1 MKDNLK
7 RSASVR
13 DHLAENTSR
22 GKLLTFPRNYSGMAN
37 PLENTGTHGTGAPS
51 SDDLRI
57 YLQRLLASPAFSI
70 SSRRGQLLKY
80 LVEHTLAGDGDKVSE
95 YAIGLDVFQKPAS
108 FDPRIESVVRT
119 EVSRL
124 RQRLKDYY
132 ADEGRKDP
140 IVIDFPQRSYAATFD
155 FPKQVDLQNAAAP
168 SVAAQRPSLIAASS
182 SAERVRNSRLAILA
196 VVLFAALAIAG
207 YAYWKS
213 RATPAGGK
221 LPLNSI
227 VVLPFEN
234 YSVNGADQYLADG
247 MTEELTNDLAE
258 WRDLRVVARTSAYAF
273 KGKGEDVRKIGTDLN
288 VDAVLEGS
296 FTKQGERIRITA
308 QLNRTSDG
316 YHLWSHSYE
325 SQSSDLMAVQDQVA
339 SAIAATIRQVR
350 GGNPPVVRAST
361 NNPEAHD
368 LYLQGEFQLNV
379 RTADSLKKA
388 VDLFNAAIAKDPSF
402 AAAYIGIARAEIGAV
417 SLQSVAPEQ
426 GIAAAKQAAQK
437 AIDLDA
443 NLGEAHGLLA
453 TIAYTWDWDW
463 PRSESEFR
471 RAIDLGAGAETRAR
485 YGWSLATRGRFAEA
499 HEQLRSAQDLDPLAT
514 VPYFDEVFVFLFE
527 RNFSAEHHLTDRML
541 QLNPDYVGTRIMIV
555 DMKVV
560 QHQCP
565 DALTEAKLAVQK
577 YPAPVTNMAM
587 AMAYACGGDKQQ
599 ALSLIHEVTSTAAAG
614 FTSPYVLAL
623 TYATLGDRNN
633 TIAQLQ
639 KSADHHEGQIL
650 YIKYDPSFDNVRADA
665 RFVALEKRVGLVP

>member
-7 RSASVR
+7 RSEPTGAHV
-13 DHLAENTSR
+13 AGNTSH

-37 PLENTGTHGTGAPS
+37 PLEKTGSSGTGAPS
-51 SDDLRI
+51 GDDVRA
-57 YLQRLLASPAFSI
+57 YLQRLLASPAFSV

-95 YAIGLDVFQKPAS
+95 YSIGLDVFQKPSS

-119 EVSRL
+119 EFSRL
-124 RQRLKDYY
+124 RQRLKEYY
-132 ADEGRKDP
+132 ADDGRGDP
-140 IVIDFPQRSYAATFD
+140 IVIDFPQRSYAATFE
-155 FPKQVDLQNAAAP
+155 FPKPAATGAD
-168 SVAAQRPSLIAASS
+168 SVAAAARTPLVAQSN
-182 SAERVRNSRLAILA
+182 AGAGAKNSPLATLSILFVIIAILA
-196 VVLFAALAIAG
+196 FAAFAFWRLRSA
-207 YAYWKS
+207 
-213 RATPAGGK
+213 PAGGK
-221 LPLNSI
+221 LPLKSI

-234 YSVNGADQYLADG
+234 YSDNGADQYLADG

-273 KGKGEDVRKIGTDLN
+273 KGKAEDVRKIGTDLN

-296 FTKQGERIRITA
+296 FTKQGDRIRITA

-325 SQSSDLMAVQDQVA
+325 SQSNDFMAVQDQVA

-361 NNPEAHD
+361 NSPEAHD
-368 LYLQGEFQLNV
+368 LYLQAEFQLNV

-388 VDLFNAAIAKDPSF
+388 VDLFNAAIAKDSSY
-402 AAAYIGIARAEIGAV
+402 AAAYIGLARAEFWAV

-443 NLGEAHGLLA
+443 NLGEPHGLLA
-453 TIAYTWDWDW
+453 AIAYTWDWDW
-463 PRSESEFR
+463 QRAEPEFH

-499 HEQLRSAQDLDPLAT
+499 HEQLRLAQDLDPLGNVA
-514 VPYFDEVFVFLFE
+514 YFDEVFVYLFE
-527 RNFSAEHHLTDRML
+527 RDYSAEQHLLERML
-541 QLNPDYVGTRIMIV
+541 QLNPDYVGTRIMMT
-555 DMKVV
+555 DLDVV
-560 QHQCP
+560 QRHCP
-565 DALTEAKLAVQK
+565 EALSESQIAAQK
-577 YPAPVTNMAM
+577 YPAAVTKIAM
-587 AMAYACGGDKQQ
+587 AMAYACGGEKQQ
-599 ALSLIHEVTSTAAAG
+599 AMRLIGEVSASSAGG

-623 TYATLGDRNN
+623 AYATLGDRDN

-639 KSADHHEGQIL
+639 KSAEHHEGQIL
-650 YIKYDPSFDNVRADA
+650 YIKYDPSFDNVRTDA

>member
-1 MKDNLK
+1 MRDNLK
-7 RSASVR
+7 RSASDRPYV
-13 DHLAENTSR
+13 AGNTSR
-22 GKLLTFPRNYSGMAN
+22 GRLLTFPRNYSGMAN
-37 PLENTGTHGTGAPS
+37 PYENTGSNAIGAPS
-51 SDDLRI
+51 GDDVRA

-95 YAIGLDVFQKPAS
+95 YAIGLDVFQKPPS

-132 ADEGRKDP
+132 ANEGRSDP
-140 IVIDFPQRSYAATFD
+140 IVIDFPQRSYAATFER
-155 FPKQVDLQNAAAP
+155 PKPAEIPAESPAQPRRPALVSRPPARSGTQKFLLTMIAIVC
-168 SVAAQRPSLIAASS
+168 VA
-182 SAERVRNSRLAILA
+182 VLA
-196 VVLFAALAIAG
+196 VAGLAFWKFRSAPAA
-207 YAYWKS
+207 
-213 RATPAGGK
+213 GK

-273 KGKGEDVRKIGTDLN
+273 KGKGEDIRKIGADLN

-296 FTKQGERIRITA
+296 FTKQGDRIRITA

-325 SQSSDLMAVQDQVA
+325 SQSNDFMAVQDQVA
-339 SAIAATIRQVR
+339 GAIAATIRQVR

-379 RTADSLKKA
+379 RTAESLKKA
-388 VDLFNAAIAKDPSF
+388 VDLFNAAIAKDSSF
-402 AAAYIGIARAEIGAV
+402 AAAYIGLARAEIAAV

-426 GIAAAKQAAQK
+426 GIAMAKQAAQK
-437 AIDLDA
+437 AIDLDP
-443 NLGEAHGLLA
+443 NQGEAHGLLA
-453 TIAYTWDWDW
+453 SIAYTWDWDW

-471 RAIDLGAGAETRAR
+471 RAIELGAGAETRAR

-499 HEQLRSAQDLDPLAT
+499 HQQLRNAQDLDPLAM
-514 VPYFDEVFVFLFE
+514 VPYFDEIFVYLFE
-527 RNFSAEHHLTDRML
+527 RDYSAEQHLMDRML
-541 QLNPDYVGTRIMIV
+541 QLSPDYIGTRIMIV
-555 DMKVV
+555 DMEVV
-560 QHQCP
+560 QHRCAE
-565 DALTEAKLAVQK
+565 ALTEAKLSAQK
-577 YPAPVTNMAM
+577 YPAAVTKIAM
-587 AMAYACGGDKQQ
+587 AMAYACGGDKQR
-599 ALSLIHEVTSTAAAG
+599 ALGLIREVTSAPAAG

-623 TYATLGDRNN
+623 TYATLGDRDT

-639 KSADHHEGQIL
+639 KSADNHEGQIL
-650 YIKYDPSFDNVRADA
+650 YIKYDPSFDNVRSNP

>member
-1 MKDNLK
+1 MVSRSNL
-7 RSASVR
+7 SEAASTGIEGI
-13 DHLAENTSR
+13 LSR
-22 GKLLTFPRNYSGMAN
+22 GRLLTFPRNYSSMSN
-37 PLENTGTHGTGAPS
+37 PPQNIGTSRTGAPS
-51 SDDLRI
+51 ADDVRV
-57 YLQRLLASPAFSI
+57 YLKNLLAGSAFSI

-80 LVEHTLAGDGDKVSE
+80 LVEHTLSGEGDKVSE

-124 RQRLKDYY
+124 RQRLKDHY
-132 ADEGRKDP
+132 AGEGRNDS

-155 FPKQVDLQNAAAP
+155 FPKAAA
-168 SVAAQRPSLIAASS
+168 AAIEIIAAAAARPSLIDASS
-182 SAERVRNSRLAILA
+182 SASRVRSLRLTILAIFL
-196 VVLFAALAIAG
+196 VGALSVAG
-207 YAYWKS
+207 YIYWKS
-213 RATPAGGK
+213 RATPAAGK
-221 LPLNSI
+221 VPLNSI

-234 YSVNGADQYLADG
+234 YSPDGADQYLADG

-258 WRDLRVVARTSAYAF
+258 WRDLRVVARTSAFAF
-273 KGKGEDVRKIGTDLN
+273 KGKGEDVRKIGQDLN

-296 FTKQGERIRITA
+296 FTKQGDRIRITA

-325 SQSSDLMAVQDQVA
+325 SQSSDLMAVQDQAA

-350 GGNPPVVRAST
+350 GGNPPAVHPST
-361 NNPEAHD
+361 NSPEAHD

-388 VDLFNAAIAKDPSF
+388 VDFFDAAIAKDSSF
-402 AAAYIGIARAEIGAV
+402 TAAYIGVARAEIGAV

-426 GIAAAKQAAQK
+426 GIARAKQAAQK
-437 AIDLDA
+437 AIEIDPT
-443 NLGEAHGLLA
+443 LGEPHGLLA
-453 TIAYTWDWDW
+453 SVSYTWDWDW
-463 PRSESEFR
+463 PRAESEFR
-471 RAIDLGAGAETRAR
+471 KSIDLGAGAETRAR

-499 HEQLRSAQDLDPLAT
+499 HEQLRIAQDVDPLAT
-514 VPYFDEVFVFLFE
+514 LPYFDEVLVLLFE
-527 RNFSAEHHLTDRML
+527 KNYSAEQHLLERML

-555 DMKVV
+555 DMDVV
-560 QHQCP
+560 QHRCP
-565 DALTEAKLAVQK
+565 EALTEAKVAAQK
-577 YPAPVTNMAM
+577 YPAPVTKIAVAM
-587 AMAYACGGDKQQ
+587 AMACGGSKAE
-599 ALSLIHEVTSTAAAG
+599 ALRAISDVSVASPAG

-623 TYATLGDRNN
+623 AYATLEDRDN

-650 YIKYDPSFDNVRADA
+650 YIKYDPSFDYVRGDP
-665 RFVALEKRVGLVP
+665 RFVAIEKRVGLVP